1 MSKSWQY
8 SNSCLGAL
16 TNCQT
21 WLTNQQMECFSFAK
35 LRGGLGRSGAC
46 FSKVPKLHS
55 PIWSAT
61 IPFIYLQCRDS
72 KPLNFAVFLVFH
84 TLTNLLKDQLF
95 KTGGLRFDNWLY
107 GPEKFLELSR
117 NRETGPRPCS
127 GAVTSLV
134 TSCSHCSAQLTS
146 FICGAGRFGPKVYPY
161 KACLVTTEEATW
173 PCGYEAGLK
182 IPNSSSALTMPP
194 AGFVLAGSLWSAGSL
209 VISSQLVVSGST
221 PRLHLNIVCP

>member
-1 MSKSWQY
+1 MAIFKLFISARFQY
-8 SNSCLGAL
+8 NS
-16 TNCQT
+16 QT
-21 WLTNQQMECFSFAK
+21 WLTNPQMKYFSSPK
-35 LRGGLGRSGAC
+35 LRCGLAGLGPL
-46 FSKVPKLHS
+46 FSKVPNLELHNS
-55 PIWSAT
+55 LAL
-61 IPFIYLQCRDS
+61 YLRNVEILSHQTSQSSCF
-72 KPLNFAVFLVFH
+72 K
-84 TLTNLLKDQLF
+84 NLLIDQLF
-95 KTGGLRFDNWLY
+95 KTGGLHFDNWLF

-146 FICGAGRFGPKVYPY
+146 FICRAGRSDPKVYPY

-194 AGFVLAGSLWSAGSL
+194 GGFVLDSLWSAGSL
-209 VISSQLVVSGST
+209 VL
-221 PRLHLNIVCP
+221 

>member
-1 MSKSWQY
+1 VSKSWQY

-35 LRGGLGRSGAC
+35 LRGGLGR
-46 FSKVPKLHS
+46 
-55 PIWSAT
+55 
-61 IPFIYLQCRDS
+61 
-72 KPLNFAVFLVFH
+72 
-84 TLTNLLKDQLF
+84 
-95 KTGGLRFDNWLY
+95 
-107 GPEKFLELSR
+107 
-117 NRETGPRPCS
+117 S